1 MPTWQGSQSR
11 NRTVKRPVAFGGATC
26 GELHLVAQPCT
37 CKDRLLQMPA
47 MTKLETQLTCIQI
60 HLLSLRLPLVRPDFY
75 DSFIFFLYH
84 SGGRTCHKV
93 WDTPLRKLLHG
104 LSTHGASTV
113 KIESRKAQKSCFP
126 KSSVT
131 YLSTLFDWQFRC
143 IKSLRIRI
151 PICTKLL
158 HLECMEMYGRVCC
171 LSFELFG
178 SWGLDFLG
186 HLQSQL
192 LWGKQTTSPQWS
204 FCTASGSLT
213 AGDWPLGS
221 ETGNWASRAWQMQS

>member
-1 MPTWQGSQSR
+1 MILSYSFSIR
-11 NRTVKRPVAFGGATC
+11 VEA
-26 GELHLVAQPCT
+26 ELAI
-37 CKDRLLQMPA
+37 RS
-47 MTKLETQLTCIQI
+47 ETRRCANFCMDCQLTEPQLCRQENWK
-60 HLLSLRLPLVRPDFY
+60 PK
-75 DSFIFFLYH
+75 
-84 SGGRTCHKV
+84 T
-93 WDTPLRKLLHG
+93 
-104 LSTHGASTV
+104 
-113 KIESRKAQKSCFP
+113 ESWKAQISWCFL

-131 YLSTLFDWQFRC
+131 YLPTLFDWQFRC

-151 PICTKLL
+151 PICTKWL
-158 HLECMEMYGRVCC
+158 HFECMEMYGHVCC

-204 FCTASGSLT
+204 FCTASGSLA

-221 ETGNWASRAWQMQS
+221 EGNWASRARQMES